1 LHRSIAVMRSALAD
15 IDPDHAPLP
24 KGQLA

>member
-1 LHRSIAVMRSALAD
+1 MTVMRSALAD
-15 IDPDHAPLP
+15 IDPEAAPLA

>member
-1 LHRSIAVMRSALAD
+1 MTSMRTALLD
-15 IDPDHAPLP
+15 IDPEAAPLA